1 MVEFMDVTE
10 ICERAVRRLA
20 RSRDAQVTRSNG
32 AWMYSGVSLDSDEM
46 WSVLSA
52 MPVHN
57 RTRYG
62 LL

>member
-1 MVEFMDVTE
+1 MEFIEETE

-20 RSRDAQVTRSNG
+20 RSRNAKVSRNNG
-32 AWMYSGVSLDSDEM
+32 SWLYNGV
-46 WSVLSA
+46 VLSDDEA
-52 MPVHN
+52 WAVLSSMPVRN

>member
-1 MVEFMDVTE
+1 MEFIEETE

-20 RSRDAQVTRSNG
+20 RSRNVAISRQNG
-32 AWMYSGVSLDSDEM
+32 DWRYNGIVLSDDEA

-52 MPVHN
+52 MPVRN